1 MIPSSTTKILTPMR
15 VSKKT
20 ENHHR
25 HIWWWFPCSIEF
37 ANEKKSFCI
46 FAALIT
52 FCWMVC
58 PPAIADWIN
67 LSGAQNAPNI
77 AEIYINDDHVKVE
90 LEIFVKDLVTFDRLI
105 PDEFFAG
112 TRIKRG
118 SLEERMQ
125 QFSNEDLQVIA
136 DNGLK
141 LQANLKLIEPRF
153 RKERPWPI
161 RSKINPY
168 TGQPIPGPPKDKR
181 VLYAELVYPFTHK
194 PQSLTII
201 PPLDVESKI
210 GKVPIGFMTYH
221 KGAPLHD
228 FKYLSGP
235 STVTLDWADP
245 WYSQFEKKALR
256 RWQIGGVMSF
266 LYIEPY
272 EVRHEILA
280 RVKDLAAWIDL
291 GLRGDEFIEADE
303 NDLLKKRVGEFF
315 LERDKTLIDGK
326 KLRPILDRVSFV
338 KYSTTASTFVVQPE
352 QLPINTAMVG
362 VIITYL
368 TEGISQK
375 VTNEWDLWSDR
386 IQKVPTNAIDPA
398 GPFPS
403 EVTPDDNVLTW
414 NNFLKTYQIPTV
426 AEVGVDESLT
436 MLKIPLASILCL
448 MALLPLGLQIK
459 KRRKN
464 AGSIGLPIG
473 LAALLIAGSFLLYP
487 FSKVAVAKPAVMAP
501 KMTDKDAVG
510 VLNSLLKNI
519 YRSFDFREEEDVYDR
534 LATSVSGNLLSEIY
548 LQNRKSMVVTQA
560 GGARARVKEIEI
572 LDVNVNQLD
581 DHPLGRLFH
590 ARWTATGTVGHWG
603 HIHIRKNRYEAN
615 ITVEPVDGAWK
626 ITGLELLEEKRID
639 SYAKAKT

>member
-1 MIPSSTTKILTPMR
+1 M
-15 VSKKT
+15 KKT
-20 ENHHR
+20 SF
-25 HIWWWFPCSIEF
+25 HII
-37 ANEKKSFCI
+37 ALLTAFCGV
-46 FAALIT
+46 
-52 FCWMVC
+52 VC
-58 PPAIADWIN
+58 PPANADWIN

-90 LEIFVKDLVTFDRLI
+90 LEIFVNDLVTFDRLI

-112 TRIKRG
+112 TRIKRAT
-118 SLEERMQ
+118 LDERMQ

-153 RKERPWPI
+153 RKERPSPI

-181 VLYAELVYPFTHK
+181 VLYAELVYPFKHK

-201 PPLDVESKI
+201 PPLDAESKI
-210 GKVPIGFMTYH
+210 SKVPIGFMTYH

-235 STVTLDWADP
+235 STVTFDWVDP

-303 NDLLKKRVGEFF
+303 NDPLKKRVGEFF
-315 LERDKTLIDGK
+315 LKRDKTLIDGSQ
-326 KLRPILDRVSFV
+326 LRPILDRVSFV
-338 KYSTTASTFVVQPE
+338 KYSTTASTFVEQPE

-368 TEGISQK
+368 TEGIPQT
-375 VTNEWDLWSDR
+375 VTNEWDFWSDR
-386 IQKVPTNAIDPA
+386 IQKVSTNAIDPA
-398 GPFPS
+398 GGLPS
-403 EVTPDDNVLTW
+403 YATPDDNVLTW
-414 NNFLKTYQIPTV
+414 TNFLKTYQIPTI

-436 MLKIPLASILCL
+436 TMKIPLASVLCL
-448 MALLPLGLQIK
+448 LALLPLGLQIK

-464 AGSIGLPIG
+464 AGSSIGLYIG
-473 LAALLIAGSFLLYP
+473 LAVLFIAGSVVLYP
-487 FSKVAVAKPAVMAP
+487 FLKVAVAKPAVLAP
-501 KMTDKDAVG
+501 KMTDDKAVA
-510 VLNSLLKNI
+510 VLNNLLKNI

-534 LATSVSGNLLSEIY
+534 LATSVSGNLLSDIY
-548 LQNRKSMVVTQA
+548 LQNRKSLVVTQA
-560 GGARARVKEIEI
+560 GGARARVKAVEI
-572 LDVNVNQLD
+572 LEVDVKSLA

-590 ARWTATGTVGHWG
+590 ATWTAMGSVGHWG
-603 HIHIRKNRYEAN
+603 HIHMRKNQYEAN
-615 ITVEPVDGAWK
+615 ISVEPVDGSWR

-639 SYAKAKT
+639 SYAQKKK